1 MTASLPERA
10 PTATATSRIERALPF
25 VSVVVRS
32 YNRIPTL
39 CQLLQALLRQDYP
52 HFEIVVVEQ
61 TASIPDSHAAEFHRL
76 AGEPRVRVLRRPPL
90 GGAGA
95 RNAGVEAAK
104 GEVFVFI
111 DDDDLPR
118 DEAFIS
124 KHIEALEDP
133 SCLGVSGRL
142 LDPSRATEP
151 FHPLLFAVTRTLSYD
166 PLLKMPLTYAQH
178 DRRCI
183 PVQAILGSNASL
195 RRSAWQRFGG
205 WDVDTSIEDE
215 VSFCFRAMKGK
226 QPHEYFAYDP
236 RPVLIRNEDIAGGL
250 DKRQMS
256 LQRYQFEYLRFVH
269 TIQWRYHPLR
279 VLCLYPLYLL
289 AAYAMS
295 VAWVWVHSRRYRS
308 APARAWVAIAM
319 LLLLP
324 VQVGK
329 LLLGRLRMRL
339 TPTGRRKRQLSAKSG
354 GRHVG

>member
-1 MTASLPERA
+1 MMPLIA
-10 PTATATSRIERALPF
+10 PRPLEQTLPF

-39 CQLLQALLRQDYP
+39 CQLLQALLVQDYP

-61 TASIPDSHAAEFHRL
+61 TAVIPESHADELRQLSAD
-76 AGEPRVRVLRRPPL
+76 PRVRVLRRPPL
-90 GGAGA
+90 GGAAA
-95 RNAGVEAAK
+95 RNVGVEAAT
-104 GEVFVFI
+104 GDVFVFI

-118 DEAFIS
+118 DQTFLT
-124 KHIEALEDP
+124 KHVEALDDP
-133 SCLGVSGRL
+133 NCLGVSGRL
-142 LDPSRATEP
+142 VDPSKPVEP
-151 FHPLLFAVTRTLSYD
+151 FHPVLFAVTRTLSYD
-166 PLLKMPLTYAQH
+166 PVLKMPLTYAQH

-205 WDVDTSIEDE
+205 WDVDTAIEDE
-215 VSFCFRAMKGK
+215 VSFCFRALKAK
-226 QPHEYFAYDP
+226 EPHEYFAYDP

-256 LQRYQFEYLRFVH
+256 LRRYQFEYLRFVH

-279 VLCLYPLYLL
+279 VLFLYPLYLIV
-289 AAYAMS
+289 AYAMS

-308 APARAWVAIAM
+308 VPARAWVAIAM

-324 VQVGK
+324 VQVVK
-329 LLLGRLRMRL
+329 LLGGRLHARL
-339 TPTGRRKRQLSAKSG
+339 APGRRRRLAANRSV
-354 GRHVG
+354 RHVE